1 MPLMLS
7 LFRLNCA
14 KVINA
19 VIKIQGGKK
28 PTTLHHLIFLKG
40 NTFL

>member
-19 VIKIQGGKK
+19 VIKIQGEKNQQRC
-28 PTTLHHLIFLKG
+28 TI
-40 NTFL
+40 